1 VIVERPLFAV
11 DHNFP
16 EPILKTLDELLG
28 VEFVPVR
35 KIHPSFA
42 ELDDW
47 QLLLALHQHERP
59 WDGLVTNDDAMLS
72 LAKEMTVLSQTQLT
86 LVVAKGEGHNPIRA
100 IGVLL
105 CHLSFICAH
114 TTHARAQIWR
124 LSVKQK
130 KAEEPA
136 TYLDDIAAKAKT
148 TAKALFEQHKLSARE
163 LRRKTE

>member
-1 VIVERPLFAV
+1 VERPLFAV

-16 EPILKTLDELLG
+16 EPLLRILDEHLG
-28 VEFVPVR
+28 AELVPIR
-35 KIHPSFA
+35 KVDSSFA

-47 QLLLALHQHERP
+47 ELLLALHHHDRP
-59 WDGLVTNDDAMLS
+59 WNGLVTNDDAMLS
-72 LAKEMTVLSQTQLT
+72 LAKEMTVLAQTRLT

-114 TTHARAQIWR
+114 TTRKHAQIWR

-130 KAEEPA
+130 KAEDPSD
-136 TYLDDIAAKAKT
+136 YLDDIAAKAKT
-148 TAKALFEQHKLSARE
+148 TAKALFEQHKLSPRE
-163 LRRKTE
+163 LRAKSE